1 MSHTVVNIDYVKR
14 PAPKVT
20 QIRLTFVVTKTK
32 ETDVVLI
39 FNSVSLFSYNFLPNK
54 QRVFCSK
61 ISWQEIQKQTRV
73 FKMIKVT
80 ISFMFFLEKEMH
92 GTTDNVLTPDYLIGC

>member
-1 MSHTVVNIDYVKR
+1 MNFF
-14 PAPKVT
+14 PP
-20 QIRLTFVVTKTK
+20 VVTKTK

-39 FNSVSLFSYNFLPNK
+39 FNSVALFSYNFLPNK

-61 ISWQEIQKQTRV
+61 ISWQEIQKQTCV
-73 FKMIKVT
+73 FKMIKSYNIVYV
-80 ISFMFFLEKEMH
+80 FLEKEMH

>member
-1 MSHTVVNIDYVKR
+1 MNFF
-14 PAPKVT
+14 PP
-20 QIRLTFVVTKTK
+20 VVTKTK

-39 FNSVSLFSYNFLPNK
+39 FNSVALFSYNFLPNK

-61 ISWQEIQKQTRV
+61 ISWQEIQKQTCV

-80 ISFMFFLEKEMH
+80 ISFMFFWKKKCTEQRIMCSP
-92 GTTDNVLTPDYLIGC
+92 LTI